1 MNKMIECF
9 FKEKLSDAIIAI
21 LCAFMLISIG
31 IMHTRQHISSP
42 VTIPAAIEMRWASDS
57 SWTGGWK

>member
-1 MNKMIECF
+1 MIANLFNKRVT
-9 FKEKLSDAIIAI
+9 DTIIAL
-21 LCAFMLISIG
+21 LCAFMLMAIG

-42 VTIPAAIEMRWASDS
+42 VTIPAAIEMRWSADT

>member
-1 MNKMIECF
+1 MIAHLFNERVT
-9 FKEKLSDAIIAI
+9 DTIIAL
-21 LCAFMLISIG
+21 LCAFMLIAIG
-31 IMHTRQHISSP
+31 IIHTRQHISSP